1 LPKISVVKKLLLLTA
16 LILCLGDCFA
26 QKIVERKN
34 KIINNVTERY
44 ETIIET
50 NKQVKQGVYH
60 AFYNKKIVLASGKYV
75 NDKKVGIWHY
85 FDRDG
90 TLMQNY
96 NYDNNKLLYEAP
108 EGSPSPLSYNIDYY
122 IKDNDVATPP
132 VRPGGRYFGYLPYL
146 KAFQLPAGMDAE
158 YYDRSV
164 VTFDLLISPMGR
176 LADIVVHI
184 SRKGTGV
191 DQMVYNISPDI
202 FSADDKI
209 FIPATLNKNPVAS
222 QIHILCAMNESGAI
236 DIMYLI
242 PKKTIAN

>member
-1 LPKISVVKKLLLLTA
+1 MKKLLLSIVTV
-16 LILCLGDCFA
+16 LCLGDCFG
-26 QKIVERKN
+26 QKIVDRKN
-34 KIINNVTERY
+34 KLTNNVTERF
-44 ETIIET
+44 ETVIEAT
-50 NKQVKQGVYH
+50 KQVKQGIYH
-60 AFYNKKIVLASGKYV
+60 AFFDKKIVLVSGKYV
-75 NDKKVGIWHY
+75 NDKKVGTWHY

-96 NYDNNKLLYEAP
+96 DYDNNKLSYEAP
-108 EGSPSPLSYNIDYY
+108 EGFPSPLSYDIDYF
-122 IKDNDVATPP
+122 IKDNDKATPP

-146 KAFQLPAGMDAE
+146 RAFKLPPGMDAD
-158 YYDRSV
+158 YYDRSI

-191 DQMVYNISPDI
+191 DQMVYNISPDL

-209 FIPATLNKNPVAS
+209 FIPATFNKNPVAS
-222 QIHILCAMNESGAI
+222 QIHILCAMDATGAI

-242 PKKTIAN
+242 AREPAEK